1 MPFARALSAG
11 EREPKADAAA
21 TDVDAAA
28 KRCLPLRPNA
38 DIRPVNRAAIP
49 SVGLIVLA
57 VSGSV
62 IAADKKRAPAEADQS
77 AITTKASTEVSGY
90 ADTDHVF
97 VASPSIA
104 AAIADPLEGWSI
116 GGHYLV
122 DVVSAASVDIVSTAS
137 GKWTELRHAAS
148 AEGSLKEGDL
158 TTAVSGV
165 FSSEPDYLSLAG
177 GGTLT
182 LDLLDKNVTPYL
194 GFSYGQDQVGRHGL
208 PTPLWKTKRTT
219 SGQLGVTLVVDRATI
234 ASLQGDAIIE
244 SGYLAK
250 PYRYV
255 PIFAPGDSALIRA
268 GASITDVNSI
278 RLNQRPIEQLPNAR
292 HRFALT
298 GRIAHRS
305 EDATLRLD
313 ERLYGD
319 SWGLWASTS
328 ELRYMLD
335 VGRRFMIWPHLRFH
349 FQNQVAFWQRAY
361 EATIGPDGALGIPAI
376 RTGDRELSPLY
387 TATGGGGLRLK
398 LVDDLHNPWS
408 LVFEVDGSYTRYMDA
423 LYISERFAVFS
434 TLAVETEF

>member
-1 MPFARALSAG
+1 
-11 EREPKADAAA
+11 
-21 TDVDAAA
+21 
-28 KRCLPLRPNA
+28 
-38 DIRPVNRAAIP
+38 VNRASIR
-49 SVGLIVLA
+49 SVGLVVLA

-62 IAADKKRAPAEADQS
+62 FAADKKRGPAETDQS

-90 ADTDHVF
+90 ADTDHIF

-104 AAIADPLEGWSI
+104 ASIADPLEGWTI

-137 GKWTELRHAAS
+137 SKWTELRHAGS

-182 LDLLDKNVTPYL
+182 LDLLNKNVTPFL
-194 GFSYGQDQVGRHGL
+194 GFSYSQDQVGRHGL
-208 PTPLWKTKRTT
+208 PTQFWKNKQTT
-219 SGQLGVTLVVDRATI
+219 SGQLGITFVVDRATI
-234 ASLQGDAIIE
+234 ASLQSDAIVE

-255 PIFAPGDSALIRA
+255 PIFAPGDSALVRA
-268 GASITDVNSI
+268 GASIADVNRI
-278 RLNQRPIEQLPNAR
+278 RIDQRPIEQLPNVR
-292 HRFALT
+292 HRFSLT

-349 FQNQVAFWQRAY
+349 FQNAVSFWQRAY
-361 EATIGPDGALGIPAI
+361 EVTIGPDGSLGLPVI

-387 TATGGGGLRLK
+387 TATGGGGMRLK

-408 LVFEVDGSYTRYMDA
+408 LVLEVDGSYTRYLNA
-423 LYISERFAVFS
+423 IYISERFAVFS
-434 TLAVETEF
+434 TFAIETEF